1 MTSTSYPLPR
11 QTNLFPQILAALL
24 GGLLLFFLSIAA
36 VTSGYQLYY
45 SGRIF
50 PGVSVAGVDISGL
63 APEEAALRLNRNLI
77 YPYAGQILFR
87 DGEKAW
93 LAAPAQ
99 LGLVFDVGA
108 SVQSAYRVGRSG
120 GLFGNLAAEVNAWQ
134 GGVDISPVILFDQRV
149 AYDYLQS
156 IAAQI
161 DKPVIEASLTIQ
173 GTQVSDTPGQVG
185 SLVNVDTTLL
195 NLTAQLQ
202 SFQDGEVPLVVEDQ
216 APQILDASAA
226 AATARQILSAPL
238 TLSIPDMQSGDP
250 GPWVVDVQTLANML
264 LVTRAVS
271 LTVPSVSGEQYR
283 ISLDAT
289 VLQPFLEGIAASL
302 DRGFEDARFTFND
315 DTRQLDLIQP
325 AVIGRK
331 LDVEATL
338 AAIQQKALQGEHNIP
353 LELVYTQ
360 PAVGNDATAESLGIT
375 GLVSDPDRS
384 YTYFLGSS
392 SERIQNI
399 KTAAAKFRGLLV
411 APGQTFSMAE
421 ALGDISLENGFQ
433 EALIISNGRTITGV
447 GGGVCQ
453 VSTTL
458 FRTAF
463 FAGYPIV
470 ERTPHAYRVGYY
482 EQTLYGHDPNLAGL
496 DATVFVPLVDFKF
509 TNDTP
514 YWLLMETYVNDGARR
529 LTWKFYST
537 SDGRTVEWHTTG
549 PQDVV
554 PAPDPLFQENSD
566 LEPGEMKQV
575 DWSADGANITVTR
588 IVWRGGQILYND
600 TITTHYTAW
609 QAVCEYGP
617 GTENPESLA
626 QEKDLCQN

>member
-11 QTNLFPQILAALL
+11 RTNLFPQILAALL
-24 GGLLLFFLSIAA
+24 GGLLLFTLSIAA
-36 VTSGYQLYY
+36 VTSSFQFYY
-45 SGRIF
+45 AGHIF

-63 APEEAALRLNRNLI
+63 TPEEAALRLNQSLT

-87 DGEKAW
+87 DGDKIW

-99 LGLVFDVGA
+99 LGMVFDVSA

-120 GLFGNLAAEVNAWQ
+120 GLFGSLAAQVSAWQ
-134 GGVDISPVILFDQRV
+134 AGVDISPVILFDQRV

-161 DKPVIEASLTIQ
+161 DKPVIEATLTIQ

-185 SLVNVDTTLL
+185 RLLNVDATLL
-195 NLTAQLQ
+195 GLTAQLQ
-202 SFQDGEVPLVVEDQ
+202 SFRDGEVPLVIEDQ

-226 AATARQILSAPL
+226 AATARNILSAPL

-250 GPWVVDVQTLANML
+250 GPWVVEVQTLANML
-264 LVTRAVS
+264 LVTR
-271 LTVPSVSGEQYR
+271 VPSGSGAEYQV
-283 ISLDAT
+283 SLDAA
-289 VLQPFLEGIAASL
+289 VLQPFLEEIATSL
-302 DRGFEDARFTFND
+302 DRGAENARFIFND
-315 DTRQLDLIQP
+315 DTRQLDLLQS

-331 LDVEATL
+331 LDVSATL

-353 LELVYTQ
+353 LEMIYIQ

-375 GLVSDPDRS
+375 GLVSDPDHS
-384 YTYFLGSS
+384 STYFSGSS

-399 KTAAAKFRGLLV
+399 QTAAAKFHGLLV
-411 APGQTFSMAE
+411 APGETFSMAG

-458 FRTAF
+458 FRTVF

-470 ERTPHAYRVGYY
+470 SRTPHAYRVGYY
-482 EQTLYGHDPNLAGL
+482 EQTQYGHDPNLAGL
-496 DATVFVPLVDFKF
+496 DATVYVPLVDFKF

-514 YWLLMETYVNDGARR
+514 YWLLMETYVNVGAHR

-537 SDGRTVEWHTTG
+537 SDGRSVEWHPTG

-566 LEPGEMKQV
+566 LQKGEMKQV
-575 DWSADGANITVTR
+575 DWAADGANVTVTR
-588 IVWRGGQILYND
+588 IVWRGGQVLYND
-600 TITTHYTAW
+600 TISTHYEAW

-617 GTENPESLA
+617 GTDDPKALA
-626 QEKDLCQN
+626 EEKGLCQP

>member
-36 VTSGYQLYY
+36 VTSGYQFYY
-45 SGRIF
+45 AGHIF
-50 PGVSVAGVDISGL
+50 PGVSVASVDISGL
-63 APEEAALRLNRNLI
+63 TPEEAALRLNQSLT

-87 DGEKAW
+87 ESDKTW

-99 LGLVFDVGA
+99 LGMVFDVGA

-120 GLFGNLAAEVNAWQ
+120 GLFGSLAAQVNAWQ
-134 GGVDISPVILFDQRV
+134 GGVNISPVILFDQRV

-161 DKPVIEASLTIQ
+161 DKPVVEASLTIQ

-185 SLVNVDTTLL
+185 RLLNVDTTLL

-202 SFQDGEVPLVVEDQ
+202 SFRDGEVPLVVEDQ

-226 AATARQILSAPL
+226 AATARQILNAPL
-238 TLSIPDMQSGDP
+238 TLSVPEMQSGDP

-264 LVTRAVS
+264 LVTR
-271 LTVPSVSGEQYR
+271 VPSVSGEQYR

-302 DRGFEDARFTFND
+302 ARGSENAHFRFNN

-325 AVIGRK
+325 AVIGRR
-331 LDVEATL
+331 LDVEASL
-338 AAIQQKALQGEHNIP
+338 AAIQEKALQGEHNIP
-353 LELVYTQ
+353 LALIYTQ
-360 PAVGNDATAESLGIT
+360 PAVGSDATAESLGIT
-375 GLVSDPDRS
+375 GLVSQES
-384 YTYFLGSS
+384 TYFRGSS

-399 KTAAAKFRGLLV
+399 KAASVRFDGLLI
-411 APGQTFSMAE
+411 APGETFSMAE

-433 EALIISNGRTITGV
+433 EAWIISNGRTIKGV

-463 FAGYPIV
+463 FGGYPILT
-470 ERTPHAYRVGYY
+470 RTPHAYRVGYY
-482 EQTLYGHDPNLAGL
+482 EQSAYGYDSNMAGL

-514 YWLLMETYVNDGARR
+514 YWLLMETYVNPNAYR

-537 SDGRTVEWHTTG
+537 GDGRTVEWNTSG

-566 LEPGEMKQV
+566 LESGEMKQV
-575 DWSADGANITVTR
+575 DWAADGANVTVTR
-588 IVWRGGQILYND
+588 IVWRGGQVLYND

-617 GTENPESLA
+617 GTEDPESLA
-626 QEKDLCQN
+626 QELGLCQP

>member
-36 VTSGYQLYY
+36 VTSGYQMYY

-63 APEEAALRLNRNLI
+63 ALEEAALRLNQNLI

-87 DGEKAW
+87 ESDKAW

-99 LGLVFDVGA
+99 LGMVFDVNA

-120 GLFGNLAAEVNAWQ
+120 GLFSSLAAQMNSWR
-134 GGVDISPVILFDQRV
+134 GGVDVSPVILFDQRV

-161 DKPVIEASLTIQ
+161 DKPVIEASLIIQ
-173 GTQVSDTPGQVG
+173 GAQVSDTLGQVG
-185 SLVNVDTTLL
+185 RLVNVDTTLL

-202 SFQDGEVPLVVEDQ
+202 SFRDGEVPLVVEDQ

-226 AATARQILSAPL
+226 ATTARQILSAPL

-250 GPWVVDVQTLANML
+250 SPWVVDVQTLANML
-264 LVTRAVS
+264 LVTR
-271 LTVPSVSGEQYR
+271 VPADSGEQYR

-289 VLQPFLEGIAASL
+289 ILQPFLEGIAASL
-302 DRGFEDARFTFND
+302 DRGSEDARFTFND

-331 LDVEATL
+331 LDVDATL
-338 AAIQQKALQGEHNIP
+338 AAIQEKALQGEHNVP
-353 LELVYTQ
+353 LALIYTQ
-360 PAVGNDATAESLGIT
+360 PAVGSDATAESLGIT
-375 GLVSDPDRS
+375 GLVSQQS
-384 YTYFLGSS
+384 TYFRGSS

-399 KTAAAKFRGLLV
+399 QTAADRFKGLLV

-433 EALIISNGRTITGV
+433 EALIISNGRTIKGV

-458 FRTAF
+458 FRTVF
-463 FAGYPIV
+463 FGGYPIV
-470 ERTPHAYRVGYY
+470 ERYAHAYRVYYY
-482 EQTLYGHDPNLAGL
+482 EQSAYGYDSNMAGL
-496 DATVFVPLVDFKF
+496 DATVFVPLVDLKF

-514 YWLLMETYVNDGARR
+514 YWLLMETYVNEGARR

-537 SDGRTVEWHTTG
+537 SDGRTVDWTTTG
-549 PQDVV
+549 LQDVV

-575 DWSADGANITVTR
+575 DWAADGANVTVTR
-588 IVWRGGQILYND
+588 IVWRGGQVLYND
-600 TITTHYTAW
+600 TISTHYTAW

-617 GTENPESLA
+617 GTEDPESLA

>member
-1 MTSTSYPLPR
+1 MATASYPLPR
-11 QTNLFPQILAALL
+11 QANLFPQILAALL

-45 SGRIF
+45 SGLIF

-63 APEEAALRLNRNLI
+63 APEEAALRLNQSLT

-87 DGEKAW
+87 EGDKVW

-99 LGLVFDVGA
+99 LGMVFDVGA

-120 GLFGNLAAEVNAWQ
+120 GLFGSLAAQVNAWQ

-161 DKPVIEASLTIQ
+161 DKPVVEASLTIQ

-185 SLVNVDTTLL
+185 RLLDVDATLL
-195 NLTAQLQ
+195 DLTAQLQ
-202 SFQDGEVPLVVEDQ
+202 SFRDGEAPLAIADQ
-216 APQILDASAA
+216 APQILDASAEA
-226 AATARQILSAPL
+226 AAARQMLSAPL
-238 TLSIPDMQSGDP
+238 TIGIPDMQSGDP
-250 GPWVVDVQTLANML
+250 GPWVVDTQTLANML
-264 LVTRAVS
+264 LVTR
-271 LTVPSVSGEQYR
+271 VPSVSGEEYR
-283 ISLDAT
+283 LSLDAT

-302 DRGFEDARFTFND
+302 ERGTENARFIFND
-315 DTRQLDLIQP
+315 DTRQLDLYQS

-331 LDVEATL
+331 LDVDATL

-375 GLVSDPDRS
+375 GLVSDPDHS
-384 YTYFLGSS
+384 STYFNGSS
-392 SERIQNI
+392 TERIQNI
-399 KTAAAKFRGLLV
+399 QTAAAKFHGLLV

-458 FRTAF
+458 FRTVF
-463 FAGYPIV
+463 FGGYPIV

-482 EQTLYGHDPNLAGL
+482 EQSAYGYDSNMAGL

-514 YWLLMETYVNDGARR
+514 YWLLMETYAPPNTYR

-537 SDGRTVEWHTTG
+537 NDGRTVEWNTSG

-554 PAPDPLFQENSD
+554 PAPSPLFQENSD

-575 DWSADGANITVTR
+575 DWSADGANVTVTR
-588 IVWRGGQILYND
+588 IVWRGGQVLYND
-600 TITTHYTAW
+600 VISTHYSAW

-617 GTENPESLA
+617 GTEDPESLA
-626 QEKDLCQN
+626 EELGKCQP

>member
-1 MTSTSYPLPR
+1 MTTSSYPLPR
-11 QTNLFPQILAALL
+11 QTNIFPQILAALL

-36 VTSGYQLYY
+36 ATSGYQFYY
-45 SGRIF
+45 AGHIF
-50 PGVSVAGVDISGL
+50 PGVSVASVDISVL
-63 APEEAALRLNRNLI
+63 TPEEAALRLNQNLT

-99 LGLVFDVGA
+99 LGMVFDVGA
-108 SVQSAYRVGRSG
+108 SVQSAYRVGRRG
-120 GLFGNLAAEVNAWQ
+120 GLFGSLAAQVNAWQ

-149 AYDYLQS
+149 AYDYLQF

-161 DKPVIEASLTIQ
+161 DKPVVEASLTIE

-185 SLVNVDTTLL
+185 SLLNVDATLL

-202 SFQDGEVPLVVEDQ
+202 SFRDGEVPLVVEDQ
-216 APQILDASAA
+216 APQILDASAE

-238 TLSIPDMQSGDP
+238 ILSIPEIQSGDP

-264 LVTRAVS
+264 LVSR
-271 LTVPSVSGEQYR
+271 LPSVSGEQYR

-325 AVIGRK
+325 AVTGRK

-338 AAIQQKALQGEHNIP
+338 AAIQEKALQGEHNIP
-353 LELVYTQ
+353 LALIYTQ
-360 PAVGNDATAESLGIT
+360 PAVGSDATAESLGIT
-375 GLVSDPDRS
+375 GLVSEES
-384 YTYFLGSS
+384 TYFRGSS

-399 KTAAAKFRGLLV
+399 QAASARFHGLLI
-411 APGQTFSMAE
+411 APGETFSMAE
-421 ALGDISLENGFQ
+421 ALGDISLENGFA
-433 EALIISNGRTITGV
+433 EALIISNGRTIKGV

-458 FRTAF
+458 FRTVF
-463 FAGYPIV
+463 FGGYPIV
-470 ERTPHAYRVGYY
+470 ERYPHAYRVGYY
-482 EQTLYGHDPNLAGL
+482 EQSAYSYDSNMAGL

-514 YWLLMETYVNDGARR
+514 YWLLMETYVNVGARR

-537 SDGRTVEWHTTG
+537 SDGRTVEWNTTG

-575 DWSADGANITVTR
+575 DWSADGANVTVTR
-588 IVWRGGQILYND
+588 IVWRGGQVLYER
-600 TITTHYTAW
+600 TISTHYTAW

-617 GTENPESLA
+617 GTVNPESLA
-626 QEKDLCQN
+626 QELGLCQQ

>member
-11 QTNLFPQILAALL
+11 QTGLFPHILAALL

-36 VTSGYQLYY
+36 VTSGYQLFY
-45 SGRIF
+45 SGYIF
-50 PGVSVAGVDISGL
+50 PGISVAGVDISGL
-63 APEEAALRLNRNLI
+63 APEEAALRLNQSLN
-77 YPYAGQILFR
+77 YPYSGQILFR
-87 DGEKAW
+87 EGEKAW

-99 LGLVFDVGA
+99 LGMVFDVGA
-108 SVQSAYRVGRSG
+108 SVQSAYRVGRNG
-120 GLFGNLAAEVNAWQ
+120 GLFGNLAAQVYAWQ
-134 GGVDISPVILFDQRV
+134 GGVDLSPVILFDQRV

-173 GTQVSDTPGQVG
+173 GAQVSDTPGQVG
-185 SLVNVDTTLL
+185 RLLNVDTTLL

-202 SFQDGEVPLVVEDQ
+202 SFRDGEVPLVVEDQ

-226 AATARQILSAPL
+226 AATARQILSTPL
-238 TLSIPDMQSGDP
+238 TLGIPDMQGGDP
-250 GPWVVDVQTLANML
+250 GPWVVDVQTLTNML
-264 LVTRAVS
+264 LFTR
-271 LTVPSVSGEQYR
+271 VPSVSGEQYR

-325 AVIGRK
+325 AVIGRS

-338 AAIQQKALQGEHNIP
+338 AAIQEKALQGEHNVP
-353 LELVYTQ
+353 LVLIYTQ
-360 PAVGNDATAESLGIT
+360 PDVGSDATAESLGIT
-375 GLVSDPDRS
+375 GLVSQES
-384 YTYFLGSS
+384 TYFRGSS

-399 KTAAAKFRGLLV
+399 QAASARFHGLLI

-421 ALGDISLENGFQ
+421 ALGDISLENGFA
-433 EALIISNGRTITGV
+433 EALIISNGRTIKGV

-458 FRTAF
+458 FRTVF
-463 FAGYPIV
+463 FGGYPIV
-470 ERTPHAYRVGYY
+470 ERYPHAYRVGYY
-482 EQTLYGHDPNLAGL
+482 EQSAYTYDSNMAGL

-514 YWLLMETYVNDGARR
+514 YWLLMETYVNVGARR

-537 SDGRTVEWHTTG
+537 NDGRTVEWHTTG

-575 DWSADGANITVTR
+575 DWSADGANVTVTR
-588 IVWRGGQILYND
+588 IVWRGGQVLYND

-617 GTENPESLA
+617 GTENPESLG
-626 QEKDLCQN
+626 QEKDLCQH

>member
-1 MTSTSYPLPR
+1 MATTSYPLPR
-11 QTNLFPQILAALL
+11 RTNPFPQILAALL

-36 VTSGYQLYY
+36 VTSGYQFYY
-45 SGRIF
+45 AGHIF
-50 PGVSVAGVDISGL
+50 PGVSVASVDISGL
-63 APEEAALRLNRNLI
+63 TPEEAALRLNQSLT
-77 YPYAGQILFR
+77 YPYTGQILFQ
-87 DGEKAW
+87 DGDKIW

-99 LGLVFDVGA
+99 LGMVFDVGA

-120 GLFGNLAAEVNAWQ
+120 GLFGSLAAQVNSWQ
-134 GGVDISPVILFDQRV
+134 AGVDISPVILFDQRV

-161 DKPVIEASLTIQ
+161 DKPVVEASLTIQ

-185 SLVNVDTTLL
+185 RLLNVDATLL
-195 NLTAQLQ
+195 DLTAQLQ
-202 SFQDGEVPLVVEDQ
+202 SFRDGEAPLAIADQ
-216 APQILDASAA
+216 APQILDASAEA
-226 AATARQILSAPL
+226 AAARQMLSAPL
-238 TLSIPDMQSGDP
+238 TIGIPDMQSGDP
-250 GPWVVDVQTLANML
+250 GPWVVDTQTLANML
-264 LVTRAVS
+264 LVTR
-271 LTVPSVSGEQYR
+271 VPSVSGEEYR
-283 ISLDAT
+283 LSLDAA

-302 DRGFEDARFTFND
+302 ERGTENARFIFND
-315 DTRQLDLIQP
+315 DTRQLDLYQS

-331 LDVEATL
+331 LDVSATI

-353 LELVYTQ
+353 LTLVYTQ

-375 GLVSDPDRS
+375 GLVSDPNHS
-384 YTYFLGSS
+384 YTYFSGSKA
-392 SERIQNI
+392 ERIQNI
-399 KTAAAKFRGLLV
+399 QTAAVKFNGLLV

-482 EQTLYGHDPNLAGL
+482 EQTQYGHDPNLAGL

-514 YWLLMETYVNDGARR
+514 YWLLMETYVNVGAWR

-537 SDGRTVEWHTTG
+537 SDGRTVEVDNSG

-554 PAPDPLFQENSD
+554 PAPDPLFQENPD

-575 DWSADGANITVTR
+575 DWSADGANVTVTR
-588 IVWRGGQILYND
+588 IVWRGGQVLYND
-600 TITTHYTAW
+600 VISTHYSAW

-617 GTENPESLA
+617 GTEDPESLA
-626 QEKDLCQN
+626 EELGKCQP

>member
-1 MTSTSYPLPR
+1 MTTSSYPLPR
-11 QTNLFPQILAALL
+11 QTNIFPQILAALL
-24 GGLLLFFLSIAA
+24 GGLLLFFLSIVAA
-36 VTSGYQLYY
+36 TSGYQFYY
-45 SGRIF
+45 AGHIF
-50 PGVSVAGVDISGL
+50 PGVSVASVDISVL
-63 APEEAALRLNRNLI
+63 TPEEAALRLNQNLT
-77 YPYAGQILFR
+77 YPYAGQILLR

-99 LGLVFDVGA
+99 LGMVFDVGA
-108 SVQSAYRVGRSG
+108 SVQSAYRVGRRG
-120 GLFGNLAAEVNAWQ
+120 GLFGSLAAQVNAWQ

-149 AYDYLQS
+149 AYDYLQF

-161 DKPVIEASLTIQ
+161 DRPVVEASLTIE

-185 SLVNVDTTLL
+185 SLLNVDATLL

-202 SFQDGEVPLVVEDQ
+202 SFRDGEVPLVVEDQ
-216 APQILDASAA
+216 APQILDASAE

-238 TLSIPDMQSGDP
+238 ILSIPEIQSGDP

-264 LVTRAVS
+264 LVTR
-271 LTVPSVSGEQYR
+271 LPSVSGEQYR

-325 AVIGRK
+325 AVTGRK

-338 AAIQQKALQGEHNIP
+338 AAIQEKALQGEHNIP
-353 LELVYTQ
+353 LALIYTQ
-360 PAVGNDATAESLGIT
+360 PAVGSDATAESLGIT
-375 GLVSDPDRS
+375 GLVSEES
-384 YTYFLGSS
+384 TYFRGSS

-399 KTAAAKFRGLLV
+399 QAASARFHGLLI
-411 APGQTFSMAE
+411 APGETFSMAE
-421 ALGDISLENGFQ
+421 ALGDISLENGFA
-433 EALIISNGRTITGV
+433 EALIISNGRTIKGV

-458 FRTAF
+458 FRTVF
-463 FAGYPIV
+463 FGGYPIV
-470 ERTPHAYRVGYY
+470 ERYPHAYRVGYY
-482 EQTLYGHDPNLAGL
+482 EQSAYSYDSNMAGL

-514 YWLLMETYVNDGARR
+514 YWLLMETYVNVGARR

-537 SDGRTVEWHTTG
+537 SDGRTVEWNTTG

-575 DWSADGANITVTR
+575 DWSADGANVTVTR
-588 IVWRGGQILYND
+588 IVWRGGQVLYND
-600 TITTHYTAW
+600 TISTHYTAW

-617 GTENPESLA
+617 GTVNPESLA
-626 QEKDLCQN
+626 QELGLCQQ

>member
-1 MTSTSYPLPR
+1 MTTSSYPLPR
-11 QTNLFPQILAALL
+11 QTNIFPQILAALL
-24 GGLLLFFLSIAA
+24 GGLLLFFLSIVAA
-36 VTSGYQLYY
+36 TSGYQFYY
-45 SGRIF
+45 AGHIF
-50 PGVSVAGVDISGL
+50 PGVSVASVDISVL
-63 APEEAALRLNRNLI
+63 TPEEAALRLNQNLT

-99 LGLVFDVGA
+99 LGMVFDVGA
-108 SVQSAYRVGRSG
+108 SVQSAYRVGRRG
-120 GLFGNLAAEVNAWQ
+120 GLFGSLAAQVNAWQ

-149 AYDYLQS
+149 AYDYLQF

-161 DKPVIEASLTIQ
+161 DRPVVEASLTIE
-173 GTQVSDTPGQVG
+173 GTQVSNTPGQVG
-185 SLVNVDTTLL
+185 SLLNVDATLL

-202 SFQDGEVPLVVEDQ
+202 SFRDGEVPLVVEDQ
-216 APQILDASAA
+216 APQILDASAE

-238 TLSIPDMQSGDP
+238 ILSIPEIQSGDP

-264 LVTRAVS
+264 LVTR
-271 LTVPSVSGEQYR
+271 LPSVSGEQYR

-325 AVIGRK
+325 AVTGRK

-338 AAIQQKALQGEHNIP
+338 AAIQEKALQGEHNIP
-353 LELVYTQ
+353 LALIYTQ
-360 PAVGNDATAESLGIT
+360 PAVMSDATAESLGIT
-375 GLVSDPDRS
+375 GLVSEES
-384 YTYFLGSS
+384 TYFRGSS

-399 KTAAAKFRGLLV
+399 QAASARFHGLLI
-411 APGQTFSMAE
+411 APGETFSMAE
-421 ALGDISLENGFQ
+421 ALGDISLENGFA
-433 EALIISNGRTITGV
+433 EALIISNGRTIKGV

-458 FRTAF
+458 FRTVF
-463 FAGYPIV
+463 FGGYPIV
-470 ERTPHAYRVGYY
+470 ERYPHAYRVGYY
-482 EQTLYGHDPNLAGL
+482 EQSAYSYDSNMAGL

-514 YWLLMETYVNDGARR
+514 YWLLMETYVNVGARR

-537 SDGRTVEWHTTG
+537 SDGRTVEWNTTG

-575 DWSADGANITVTR
+575 DWSADGANVTVTR
-588 IVWRGGQILYND
+588 IVWRGGQVLYEH
-600 TITTHYTAW
+600 TISTHYTAW

-617 GTENPESLA
+617 GTVNPESLA
-626 QEKDLCQN
+626 QELGLCQQ

>member
-1 MTSTSYPLPR
+1 
-11 QTNLFPQILAALL
+11 
-24 GGLLLFFLSIAA
+24 
-36 VTSGYQLYY
+36 
-45 SGRIF
+45 
-50 PGVSVAGVDISGL
+50 
-63 APEEAALRLNRNLI
+63 
-77 YPYAGQILFR
+77 
-87 DGEKAW
+87 
-93 LAAPAQ
+93 
-99 LGLVFDVGA
+99 VGA

-120 GLFGNLAAEVNAWQ
+120 GLFGSLAAQVNAWQ

-185 SLVNVDTTLL
+185 RLLNVDATLL
-195 NLTAQLQ
+195 DLTAQLQ
-202 SFQDGEVPLVVEDQ
+202 SFRDGEAPLAIADQ

-226 AATARQILSAPL
+226 AAAARQILSAPL
-238 TLSIPDMQSGDP
+238 TLSIPDMQNGDP
-250 GPWVVDVQTLANML
+250 GPWVVDIQTLANML
-264 LVTRAVS
+264 LVTR
-271 LTVPSVSGEQYR
+271 VPSGSGEQYQV
-283 ISLDAT
+283 SLDAT

-302 DRGFEDARFTFND
+302 ERGTENARFIFND
-315 DTRQLDLIQP
+315 DTRQLDLYQS

-331 LDVEATL
+331 LDVDATL

-375 GLVSDPDRS
+375 GLVSDPDHS
-384 YTYFLGSS
+384 STYFNGSS
-392 SERIQNI
+392 TERIQNI
-399 KTAAAKFRGLLV
+399 QTAAAKFHGLLV

-482 EQTLYGHDPNLAGL
+482 EQTQYGHDPNLAGL

-514 YWLLMETYVNDGARR
+514 YWLLMETYVPPGAYR

-537 SDGRTVEWHTTG
+537 NDGRTVEWNTSG

-575 DWSADGANITVTR
+575 DWSADGANVTVTR
-588 IVWRGGQILYND
+588 IVWRGGQVLYND
-600 TITTHYTAW
+600 VISTHYSAW

-617 GTENPESLA
+617 GTEDPESLA
-626 QEKDLCQN
+626 EELGKCQP

>member
-1 MTSTSYPLPR
+1 MATTSYPLPR
-11 QTNLFPQILAALL
+11 QANLFPQILATLL

-45 SGRIF
+45 SGLIF

-63 APEEAALRLNRNLI
+63 APEEAALRLNQSLT

-87 DGEKAW
+87 EGDKVW

-99 LGLVFDVGA
+99 LGMVFDVGA

-120 GLFGNLAAEVNAWQ
+120 GLFGSLAAQVNAWQ

-161 DKPVIEASLTIQ
+161 DKPVVEASLTIQ

-185 SLVNVDTTLL
+185 RLLDVDATLL
-195 NLTAQLQ
+195 DLTAQLQ
-202 SFQDGEVPLVVEDQ
+202 SFRDGEAPLVIADQ

-226 AATARQILSAPL
+226 AAAACQILSAPL
-238 TLSIPDMQSGDP
+238 TLSIPDMQNGDP
-250 GPWVVDVQTLANML
+250 GPWVVDIQTLANML
-264 LVTRAVS
+264 LVTR
-271 LTVPSVSGEQYR
+271 VPSGSGEQYQV
-283 ISLDAT
+283 SLDAT

-302 DRGFEDARFTFND
+302 ERGTENARFIFND
-315 DTRQLDLIQP
+315 DTRQLDLYQS

-331 LDVEATL
+331 LDVDATL

-375 GLVSDPDRS
+375 GLVSDPDHS
-384 YTYFLGSS
+384 STYFNGSS
-392 SERIQNI
+392 TERIQNI
-399 KTAAAKFRGLLV
+399 QTAAAKFHGLLV

-458 FRTAF
+458 FRTVF
-463 FAGYPIV
+463 FGGYPIV

-482 EQTLYGHDPNLAGL
+482 EQSAYGYDSNMAGL

-514 YWLLMETYVNDGARR
+514 YWLLMETYAPPNTYR

-537 SDGRTVEWHTTG
+537 NDGRTVEWNTSG

-554 PAPDPLFQENSD
+554 PAPSPLFQENSD

-575 DWSADGANITVTR
+575 DWSADGANVTVTR
-588 IVWRGGQILYND
+588 IVWRGGQVLYND
-600 TITTHYTAW
+600 VISTHYSAW

-617 GTENPESLA
+617 GTEDPESLA
-626 QEKDLCQN
+626 EELGKCQP

>member
-1 MTSTSYPLPR
+1 MTTSSYPLPR
-11 QTNLFPQILAALL
+11 QTNIFPQILAALL
-24 GGLLLFFLSIAA
+24 GGLLLFFLSIATA
-36 VTSGYQLYY
+36 TSGYQFYY
-45 SGRIF
+45 AGHIF
-50 PGVSVAGVDISGL
+50 PGVSVASVDISVL
-63 APEEAALRLNRNLI
+63 TPEEAALRLNQNLT

-99 LGLVFDVGA
+99 LGMVFDVGA
-108 SVQSAYRVGRSG
+108 SVQSAYRVGRRG
-120 GLFGNLAAEVNAWQ
+120 GLFGSLAAQVNAWQ

-149 AYDYLQS
+149 AYDYLQF

-161 DKPVIEASLTIQ
+161 DRPVVEASLTIE

-185 SLVNVDTTLL
+185 SLLNVDATLL

-202 SFQDGEVPLVVEDQ
+202 SFRDGEVPLVVEDQ
-216 APQILDASAA
+216 APQILDASAE
-226 AATARQILSAPL
+226 AATVRQILSAPL
-238 TLSIPDMQSGDP
+238 ILSIPEIQSGDP

-264 LVTRAVS
+264 LVTR
-271 LTVPSVSGEQYR
+271 VPSVSGEQYR

-302 DRGFEDARFTFND
+302 NRGTENARFIFNE
-315 DTRQLDLIQP
+315 DTRQLDLYQS

-331 LDVEATL
+331 LDVSVTI

-353 LELVYTQ
+353 LTLVYTQ

-375 GLVSDPDRS
+375 GLVSDPNHS
-384 YTYFLGSS
+384 YTYFSTS
-392 SERIQNI
+392 KSERIQNI
-399 KTAAAKFRGLLV
+399 QTAAEKFHGLLI

-482 EQTLYGHDPNLAGL
+482 EQTQYGHDPNLAGL

-514 YWLLMETYVNDGARR
+514 YWLLMETYVPPGAYR

-537 SDGRTVEWHTTG
+537 SDGRTVEVDNSG
-549 PQDVV
+549 LQDVV

-575 DWSADGANITVTR
+575 DWSADGANVTVTR
-588 IVWRGGQILYND
+588 IVWRGGQVLYEH
-600 TITTHYTAW
+600 TISTHYTAW

-617 GTENPESLA
+617 GTVNPESLA
-626 QEKDLCQN
+626 QELGLCQQ

>member
-1 MTSTSYPLPR
+1 MTTSSYPLPR
-11 QTNLFPQILAALL
+11 QTNIFPQILAALL
-24 GGLLLFFLSIAA
+24 GGLLLFFLSIVAA
-36 VTSGYQLYY
+36 TSGYQFYY
-45 SGRIF
+45 AGHIF
-50 PGVSVAGVDISGL
+50 PGVSVASVDISVL
-63 APEEAALRLNRNLI
+63 TPEEAALRLNQNLT

-99 LGLVFDVGA
+99 LGMVFDVGA
-108 SVQSAYRVGRSG
+108 SVQSAYRVGRRG
-120 GLFGNLAAEVNAWQ
+120 GLFGSLAAQVNAWQ

-149 AYDYLQS
+149 AYDYLQF

-161 DKPVIEASLTIQ
+161 DRPVVEASLTIE

-185 SLVNVDTTLL
+185 SLLNVDATLL

-202 SFQDGEVPLVVEDQ
+202 SFRDGEVPLVVEDQ
-216 APQILDASAA
+216 APQILDASAE

-238 TLSIPDMQSGDP
+238 ILSIPEIQSGDP

-264 LVTRAVS
+264 LVTR
-271 LTVPSVSGEQYR
+271 LPSVSGEQYR

-325 AVIGRK
+325 AVTGRK

-338 AAIQQKALQGEHNIP
+338 AAIQEKALQGEHNIP
-353 LELVYTQ
+353 LALIYTQ
-360 PAVGNDATAESLGIT
+360 PAVMSDATAESLGIT
-375 GLVSDPDRS
+375 GLVSEES
-384 YTYFLGSS
+384 TYFRGSS

-399 KTAAAKFRGLLV
+399 QAASARFHGLLI
-411 APGQTFSMAE
+411 APGETFSMAE
-421 ALGDISLENGFQ
+421 ALGDISLENGFA
-433 EALIISNGRTITGV
+433 EALIISNGRTIKGV

-458 FRTAF
+458 FRTVF
-463 FAGYPIV
+463 FGGYPIV
-470 ERTPHAYRVGYY
+470 ERYPHAYRVGYY
-482 EQTLYGHDPNLAGL
+482 EQSAYSYDSNMAGL

-514 YWLLMETYVNDGARR
+514 YWLLMETYVNVGARR

-537 SDGRTVEWHTTG
+537 SDGRTVEWNTTG

-575 DWSADGANITVTR
+575 DWSADGANVTVTR
-588 IVWRGGQILYND
+588 IVWRGGQVLYEH
-600 TITTHYTAW
+600 TISTHYTAW

-617 GTENPESLA
+617 GTVNPESLA
-626 QEKDLCQN
+626 QELGLCQQ

>member
-1 MTSTSYPLPR
+1 MTTSSYPLPR
-11 QTNLFPQILAALL
+11 QTNIFPQILAALL
-24 GGLLLFFLSIAA
+24 GGLLLFFLSIVAA
-36 VTSGYQLYY
+36 TSGYQFYY
-45 SGRIF
+45 AGHIF
-50 PGVSVAGVDISGL
+50 PGVSVASVDISVL
-63 APEEAALRLNRNLI
+63 TPEEAALRLNQNLT

-93 LAAPAQ
+93 LVAPAQ
-99 LGLVFDVGA
+99 LGMVFDVGA
-108 SVQSAYRVGRSG
+108 SVQSAYRVGRRG
-120 GLFGNLAAEVNAWQ
+120 GLFGSLAAQVNAWQ

-149 AYDYLQS
+149 AYDYLQF

-161 DKPVIEASLTIQ
+161 DRPVVEASLTIE
-173 GTQVSDTPGQVG
+173 GTQVSNTPGQVG
-185 SLVNVDTTLL
+185 SLLNVDATLL

-202 SFQDGEVPLVVEDQ
+202 SFRDGEVPLVVEDQ
-216 APQILDASAA
+216 APQILDASAE

-238 TLSIPDMQSGDP
+238 ILSIPEIQSGDP

-264 LVTRAVS
+264 LVTR
-271 LTVPSVSGEQYR
+271 LPSVSGEQYR

-325 AVIGRK
+325 AVTGRK

-338 AAIQQKALQGEHNIP
+338 AAIQEKALQGEHNIP
-353 LELVYTQ
+353 LALIYTQ
-360 PAVGNDATAESLGIT
+360 PAVMSDATAESLGIT
-375 GLVSDPDRS
+375 GLVSEES
-384 YTYFLGSS
+384 TYFRGSS

-399 KTAAAKFRGLLV
+399 QAASARFHGLLI
-411 APGQTFSMAE
+411 APGETFSMAE
-421 ALGDISLENGFQ
+421 ALGDISLENGFA
-433 EALIISNGRTITGV
+433 EALIISNGRTIKGV

-458 FRTAF
+458 FRTVF
-463 FAGYPIV
+463 FGGYPIV
-470 ERTPHAYRVGYY
+470 ERYPHAYRVGYY
-482 EQTLYGHDPNLAGL
+482 EQSAYSYDSNMAGL

-514 YWLLMETYVNDGARR
+514 YWLLMETYVNVGARR

-537 SDGRTVEWHTTG
+537 SDGRTVEWNTTG

-575 DWSADGANITVTR
+575 DWSADGANVTVTR
-588 IVWRGGQILYND
+588 IVWRGGQVLYND
-600 TITTHYTAW
+600 TISTHYTAW

-617 GTENPESLA
+617 GTVNPESLA
-626 QEKDLCQN
+626 QELGLCQQ

>member
-1 MTSTSYPLPR
+1 MATASYPLPR
-11 QTNLFPQILAALL
+11 RTNLFPQILAALL
-24 GGLLLFFLSIAA
+24 GGLLLFTLSIAA
-36 VTSGYQLYY
+36 LTGGYQFYY
-45 SGRIF
+45 AGHIF
-50 PGVSVAGVDISGL
+50 PGVSVAGVDISDL
-63 APEEAALRLNRNLI
+63 TPEEAALRLNQSLT

-99 LGLVFDVGA
+99 LGMVFDVGA

-120 GLFGNLAAEVNAWQ
+120 GLFGSLAAQVDAWQ

-173 GTQVSDTPGQVG
+173 GMQVSDTPGQVG
-185 SLVNVDTTLL
+185 RLVNVDATLL
-195 NLTAQLQ
+195 DLTAQLQ
-202 SFQDGEVPLVVEDQ
+202 SFRDGEVPLVIADQ
-216 APQILDASAA
+216 APLILDASSAA
-226 AATARQILSAPL
+226 AIARNILNAPL

-264 LVTRAVS
+264 LVTR
-271 LTVPSVSGEQYR
+271 VPSGSGAAYQ
-283 ISLDAT
+283 ILLDAT

-302 DRGFEDARFTFND
+302 DRGTDNARFTFND
-315 DTRQLDLIQP
+315 DTRQLDLLQS

-353 LELVYTQ
+353 LEMIYIQ
-360 PAVGNDATAESLGIT
+360 PAIGNDATAESLGIT
-375 GLVSDPDRS
+375 GLVSQQS
-384 YTYFLGSS
+384 TYFYYSS

-399 KTAAAKFRGLLV
+399 KAASERFKGLLV
-411 APGQTFSMAE
+411 APGETFSMAE

-433 EALIISNGRTITGV
+433 EAWIISNGRTIKGV

-463 FAGYPIV
+463 FGGYPIV
-470 ERTPHAYRVGYY
+470 ARTPHAYRVGYY
-482 EQTLYGHDPNLAGL
+482 EQTQYGHDSNLAGL
-496 DATVFVPLVDFKF
+496 DATVYVPLVDFKF

-514 YWLLMETYVNDGARR
+514 YWLLMETYVPPGTYR

-537 SDGRTVEWHTTG
+537 SDGRSVEWHTTG

-566 LEPGEMKQV
+566 LEAGEMKQV
-575 DWSADGANITVTR
+575 DWSADGANVTVTR
-588 IVWRGGQILYND
+588 IVWRGGQVLYND
-600 TITTHYTAW
+600 PPMITHYEAW

-617 GTENPESLA
+617 GTDDPESLA
-626 QEKDLCQN
+626 QEKGLCQP

>member
-1 MTSTSYPLPR
+1 MTTSSYPLPR
-11 QTNLFPQILAALL
+11 QTNIFPQILAALL

-36 VTSGYQLYY
+36 ATSGYQFYY
-45 SGRIF
+45 AGHIF
-50 PGVSVAGVDISGL
+50 PGVSVASVDISVL
-63 APEEAALRLNRNLI
+63 TPEEAALRLNQNLT

-99 LGLVFDVGA
+99 LGMVFDVGA

-120 GLFGNLAAEVNAWQ
+120 GLFGSLAAQVNAWQ

-149 AYDYLQS
+149 AYDYLQF

-161 DKPVIEASLTIQ
+161 DKPVVEASLTIE

-185 SLVNVDTTLL
+185 SLLNVDATLL

-202 SFQDGEVPLVVEDQ
+202 SFRDGEVPLVVEDQ

-238 TLSIPDMQSGDP
+238 ILSIPEIQSGDP

-271 LTVPSVSGEQYR
+271 LTVPSVSSEQYR

-302 DRGFEDARFTFND
+302 NRGTENARFIFND
-315 DTRQLDLIQP
+315 DTRQLDLYQS

-331 LDVEATL
+331 LDVSVTI

-353 LELVYTQ
+353 LTLVYTQ

-375 GLVSDPDRS
+375 GLVSDPNHS
-384 YTYFLGSS
+384 YTYFSTS
-392 SERIQNI
+392 KSERIQNI
-399 KTAAAKFRGLLV
+399 QTAAEKFHGLLI

-482 EQTLYGHDPNLAGL
+482 EQTQYGHDPNLAGL

-514 YWLLMETYVNDGARR
+514 YWLLMETYVPPGAYR

-537 SDGRTVEWHTTG
+537 SDGRTVEVDNSG
-549 PQDVV
+549 LQDVV

-575 DWSADGANITVTR
+575 DWSADGANVTVTR
-588 IVWRGGQILYND
+588 IVWRGGQVLYEH
-600 TITTHYTAW
+600 TISTHYTAW

-617 GTENPESLA
+617 GTVNPESLA
-626 QEKDLCQN
+626 QELGLCQQ

>member
-1 MTSTSYPLPR
+1 MTTSSYPLPR
-11 QTNLFPQILAALL
+11 QTNLFPQILTALV
-24 GGLLLFFLSIAA
+24 GGMLLFFLSIAA
-36 VTSGYQLYY
+36 ATSGYQFYY
-45 SGRIF
+45 AGHIF
-50 PGVSVAGVDISGL
+50 PGVSVASVDISAL
-63 APEEAALRLNRNLI
+63 TPEEAALRLNQNLT
-77 YPYAGQILFR
+77 YPYTGQILFR

-99 LGLVFDVGA
+99 LGMVFDVGA
-108 SVQSAYRVGRSG
+108 SVRSAYQVGRSG
-120 GLFGNLAAEVNAWQ
+120 GLFDSLAAQVNAWQ

-149 AYDYLQS
+149 AYDYLQF

-161 DKPVIEASLTIQ
+161 DKPVVEASLTIE

-185 SLVNVDTTLL
+185 RLLNVDATLI

-202 SFQDGEVPLVVEDQ
+202 SFRDGEVPLVVEDQ
-216 APQILDASAA
+216 APQILDASAE

-238 TLSIPDMQSGDP
+238 NLSFPEIQSGDP
-250 GPWVVDVQTLANML
+250 GQWVVDVQTLANML
-264 LVTRAVS
+264 LVTR
-271 LTVPSVSGEQYR
+271 VPAVSGEEYR

-289 VLQPFLEGIAASL
+289 VLLPFLEGIAASL
-302 DRGFEDARFTFND
+302 DRGSEDARFTFND

-338 AAIQQKALQGEHNIP
+338 AAIQEKTLQGEHNIP
-353 LELVYTQ
+353 LALIYTQ
-360 PAVGNDATAESLGIT
+360 PAVMSDATAESLGIT
-375 GLVSDPDRS
+375 GLVSEES
-384 YTYFLGSS
+384 TYFRGSS

-399 KTAAAKFRGLLV
+399 QAASARFHGLLI
-411 APGQTFSMAE
+411 APGETFSMAE
-421 ALGDISLENGFQ
+421 ALGDISLENGFA
-433 EALIISNGRTITGV
+433 EALIISNGRTIKGV

-458 FRTAF
+458 FRTVF
-463 FAGYPIV
+463 FGGYPIL

-482 EQTLYGHDPNLAGL
+482 EQSTYGYDSNMAGM

-514 YWLLMETYVNDGARR
+514 YWLLMETYVNVGARR

-537 SDGRTVEWHTTG
+537 NDGRTVEWNTTG
-549 PQDVV
+549 TQDVV
-554 PAPDPLFQENSD
+554 PAPDPLLQENSD

-575 DWSADGANITVTR
+575 DWSSDGANVTVMR
-588 IVWRGGQILYND
+588 IVWRGGQVLYDD
-600 TITTHYTAW
+600 TISTHYTAW

-617 GTENPESLA
+617 GTVNPQSLA
-626 QEKDLCQN
+626 QELGLCQP

>member
-1 MTSTSYPLPR
+1 MTTSSYPLPR
-11 QTNLFPQILAALL
+11 QTNIFPQILAALL

-36 VTSGYQLYY
+36 ATSGYQFYY
-45 SGRIF
+45 AGHIF
-50 PGVSVAGVDISGL
+50 PGVSVASVDISVL
-63 APEEAALRLNRNLI
+63 TPEEAALRLNQNLT

-99 LGLVFDVGA
+99 LGMVFDVGA
-108 SVQSAYRVGRSG
+108 SVQSAYRVGRRG
-120 GLFGNLAAEVNAWQ
+120 GLFGSLAAQVNAWQ

-149 AYDYLQS
+149 AYDYLQF

-161 DKPVIEASLTIQ
+161 DRPVVEASLTIE
-173 GTQVSDTPGQVG
+173 GTQVSNTPGQVG
-185 SLVNVDTTLL
+185 SLLNVDATLL

-202 SFQDGEVPLVVEDQ
+202 SFRDGEVPLVVEDQ
-216 APQILDASAA
+216 APQILDASAE

-238 TLSIPDMQSGDP
+238 ILSIPEIQSGDP

-264 LVTRAVS
+264 LVTR
-271 LTVPSVSGEQYR
+271 LPSVSGEQYR

-325 AVIGRK
+325 AVTGRK

-338 AAIQQKALQGEHNIP
+338 AAIQEKALQGEHNIP
-353 LELVYTQ
+353 LALIYTQ
-360 PAVGNDATAESLGIT
+360 PAVMSDATAESLGIT
-375 GLVSDPDRS
+375 GLVSEES
-384 YTYFLGSS
+384 TYFRGSS

-399 KTAAAKFRGLLV
+399 QAASARFHGLLI
-411 APGQTFSMAE
+411 APGETFSMAE
-421 ALGDISLENGFQ
+421 ALGDISLENGFA
-433 EALIISNGRTITGV
+433 EALIISNGRTIKGV

-458 FRTAF
+458 FRTVF
-463 FAGYPIV
+463 FGGYPIV
-470 ERTPHAYRVGYY
+470 ERYPHAYRVGYY
-482 EQTLYGHDPNLAGL
+482 EQSAYSYDSNMAGL

-514 YWLLMETYVNDGARR
+514 YWLLMETYVNVGARR

-537 SDGRTVEWHTTG
+537 SDGRTVEWNTTG

-575 DWSADGANITVTR
+575 DWSADGANVTVTR
-588 IVWRGGQILYND
+588 IVWRGGQVLYEH
-600 TITTHYTAW
+600 TISTHYTAW

-617 GTENPESLA
+617 GTVNPESLA
-626 QEKDLCQN
+626 QELGLCQQ

>member
-11 QTNLFPQILAALL
+11 QTNSLPQILAALL
-24 GGLLLFFLSIAA
+24 GGLLLFTLSIG
-36 VTSGYQLYY
+36 VTTGGYQLYY
-45 SGRIF
+45 AGHIF
-50 PGVSVAGVDISGL
+50 PGISVAGVDISDL
-63 APEEAALRLNRNLI
+63 TPEEAALRLNQSLT

-87 DGEKAW
+87 EGDKVW

-99 LGLVFDVGA
+99 LGMVFDVGA

-120 GLFGNLAAEVNAWQ
+120 GLFGSLAAQVNAWQ
-134 GGVDISPVILFDQRV
+134 GGVNVPPVILFDGRV
-149 AYDYLQS
+149 AYDYLQA

-161 DKPVIEASLTIQ
+161 DKPVVEASLTIE
-173 GTQVSDTPGQVG
+173 GTQVIDTPGQVG
-185 SLVNVDTTLL
+185 RLLNVDASMV
-195 NLTAQLQ
+195 NLMAQLQ
-202 SFQDGEVPLVVEDQ
+202 SFQDGEVTLVIEAQ
-216 APQILDASAA
+216 SPQVLDARAP

-238 TLSIPDMQSGDP
+238 TLSLPNMQSGDP

-264 LVTRAVS
+264 LVERAVS
-271 LTVPSVSGEQYR
+271 LTVPAGSGEQYQV
-283 ISLDAT
+283 SLNVT
-289 VLQPFLEGIAASL
+289 VLQPFLEGISASL
-302 DRGFEDARFTFND
+302 DRGPENARFIFND
-315 DTRQLDLIQP
+315 DTRQLDLIRS

-331 LDVEATL
+331 LDVSATI
-338 AAIQQKALQGEHNIP
+338 AAIQQKILQGEHNIP
-353 LELVYTQ
+353 LELIYTQ
-360 PAVGNDATAESLGIT
+360 PAVGNDATAQSLGIAA
-375 GLVSDPDRS
+375 LVSEQS
-384 YTYFLGSS
+384 TYFRGSN

-399 KTAAAKFRGLLV
+399 QAASTRFHGLLV

-458 FRTAF
+458 FRTVF

-470 ERTPHAYRVGYY
+470 ERYAHAYRVGYY
-482 EQTLYGHDPNLAGL
+482 EQSAYGYDSNMAGL

-514 YWLLMETYVNDGARR
+514 YWLLMMTYVPPNAYR

-537 SDGRTVEWHTTG
+537 SDGRTVDWPTTTG

-575 DWSADGANITVTR
+575 DWSADGANVTVTR
-588 IVWRGGQILYND
+588 TVRRGGQVLYND
-600 TITTHYTAW
+600 TFATHYTAW

-617 GTENPESLA
+617 GTEDPESLA
-626 QEKDLCQN
+626 KEKDLCQQ

>member
-1 MTSTSYPLPR
+1 MATTSYPLPR
-11 QTNLFPQILAALL
+11 QANLFPQILATLL

-45 SGRIF
+45 SGLIF

-63 APEEAALRLNRNLI
+63 APEEAALRLNQSLT

-87 DGEKAW
+87 EGDKVW

-99 LGLVFDVGA
+99 LGMVFDVGA

-120 GLFGNLAAEVNAWQ
+120 GLFGSLAAQVNAWQ

-161 DKPVIEASLTIQ
+161 DKPVVEASLTIQ

-185 SLVNVDTTLL
+185 RLLDVDATLL
-195 NLTAQLQ
+195 DLTAQLQ
-202 SFQDGEVPLVVEDQ
+202 SFRDGEAPLVIADQ
-216 APQILDASAA
+216 APQILDASAEA
-226 AATARQILSAPL
+226 AAARQMLSAPL
-238 TLSIPDMQSGDP
+238 TIGIPDMQSGDP
-250 GPWVVDVQTLANML
+250 GPWVVDTQTLANML
-264 LVTRAVS
+264 LVTR
-271 LTVPSVSGEQYR
+271 VPSVSGEEYR
-283 ISLDAT
+283 LSLDAT

-302 DRGFEDARFTFND
+302 ERGTENARFIFND
-315 DTRQLDLIQP
+315 DTRQLDLYQS

-331 LDVEATL
+331 LDVSATI

-353 LELVYTQ
+353 LTLVYTQ

-375 GLVSDPDRS
+375 GLVSDPNHS
-384 YTYFLGSS
+384 YTYFNGSS
-392 SERIQNI
+392 TERIQNI
-399 KTAAAKFRGLLV
+399 QTAAAKFHGLLV

-458 FRTAF
+458 FRTVF
-463 FAGYPIV
+463 FGGYPIV

-482 EQTLYGHDPNLAGL
+482 EQSAYGYDSNMAGL

-514 YWLLMETYVNDGARR
+514 YWLLMETYVPPGAYR

-537 SDGRTVEWHTTG
+537 NDGRTVEWNTSG

-554 PAPDPLFQENSD
+554 PAPSPLFQENSD

-575 DWSADGANITVTR
+575 DWSADGANVTVTR
-588 IVWRGGQILYND
+588 IVWRGGQVLYND
-600 TITTHYTAW
+600 VISTHYSAW

-617 GTENPESLA
+617 GTEDPESLA
-626 QEKDLCQN
+626 EELGKCQP

>member
-1 MTSTSYPLPR
+1 MTTSSYPLPR
-11 QTNLFPQILAALL
+11 QTNIFPQILAALL
-24 GGLLLFFLSIAA
+24 GGLLLFFLSIVAA
-36 VTSGYQLYY
+36 TSGYQFYY
-45 SGRIF
+45 AGHIF
-50 PGVSVAGVDISGL
+50 PGVSVASVDISVL
-63 APEEAALRLNRNLI
+63 TPEEAALRLNQNLT

-99 LGLVFDVGA
+99 LGMVFDVGA
-108 SVQSAYRVGRSG
+108 SVQSAYRVGRRG
-120 GLFGNLAAEVNAWQ
+120 GLFGSLAAQVNAWQ

-149 AYDYLQS
+149 AYDYLQF

-161 DKPVIEASLTIQ
+161 DKPVVEASLTIE

-185 SLVNVDTTLL
+185 SLLNVDATLL

-202 SFQDGEVPLVVEDQ
+202 SFRDGEVPLVVEDQ
-216 APQILDASAA
+216 APQILDASAE

-238 TLSIPDMQSGDP
+238 ILSIPEIQSGDP

-264 LVTRAVS
+264 LVTR
-271 LTVPSVSGEQYR
+271 LPSVSGEQYR

-325 AVIGRK
+325 AVTGRK

-338 AAIQQKALQGEHNIP
+338 AAIQEKTLQGEHNIP
-353 LELVYTQ
+353 LALIYTQ
-360 PAVGNDATAESLGIT
+360 PAVMSDATAESLGIT
-375 GLVSDPDRS
+375 GLVSEES
-384 YTYFLGSS
+384 TYFRGSS

-399 KTAAAKFRGLLV
+399 QAASARFHGLLI
-411 APGQTFSMAE
+411 APGETFSMAE
-421 ALGDISLENGFQ
+421 ALGDISLENGFA
-433 EALIISNGRTITGV
+433 EALIISNGRTIKGV

-458 FRTAF
+458 FRTVF
-463 FAGYPIV
+463 FGGYPIV
-470 ERTPHAYRVGYY
+470 ERYPHAYRVGYY
-482 EQTLYGHDPNLAGL
+482 EQSAYSHDSNMAGL

-514 YWLLMETYVNDGARR
+514 YWLLMETYVNVGARR

-537 SDGRTVEWHTTG
+537 SDGRTVEWNTTG

-575 DWSADGANITVTR
+575 DWSADGANVTVTR
-588 IVWRGGQILYND
+588 IVWRGGQVLYEH
-600 TITTHYTAW
+600 TISTHYTAW

-617 GTENPESLA
+617 GTVNPESLA
-626 QEKDLCQN
+626 QELGLCQQ

>member
-1 MTSTSYPLPR
+1 MTTSSYPLPR
-11 QTNLFPQILAALL
+11 QTNIFPQILAALL

-36 VTSGYQLYY
+36 ATSGYQFYY
-45 SGRIF
+45 AGHIF
-50 PGVSVAGVDISGL
+50 PGVSVASVDISVL
-63 APEEAALRLNRNLI
+63 TPEEAALRLNQNLT

-99 LGLVFDVGA
+99 LGMVFDVGA

-120 GLFGNLAAEVNAWQ
+120 GLFGSLAAQMNSRR
-134 GGVDISPVILFDQRV
+134 GGVDVSPVILFDQRV

-161 DKPVIEASLTIQ
+161 DKPVVESSLTIQ
-173 GTQVSDTPGQVG
+173 GAQVSDTLGQVG
-185 SLVNVDTTLL
+185 RLLNVDTTLL

-202 SFQDGEVPLVVEDQ
+202 SFRDGEVPLVVEDQ

-238 TLSIPDMQSGDP
+238 TLGFPDMQSGDP

-325 AVIGRK
+325 AVTGRK

-338 AAIQQKALQGEHNIP
+338 AAIQEKALQGEHNIP
-353 LELVYTQ
+353 LALIYTQ
-360 PAVGNDATAESLGIT
+360 PAVGSDATAESLGIT
-375 GLVSDPDRS
+375 GLVSEES
-384 YTYFLGSS
+384 TYFRGSS

-399 KTAAAKFRGLLV
+399 QAASARFHGLLI
-411 APGQTFSMAE
+411 APGETFSMAE
-421 ALGDISLENGFQ
+421 ALGDISLENGFA
-433 EALIISNGRTITGV
+433 EALIISNGRTIKGV

-458 FRTAF
+458 FRTVF
-463 FAGYPIV
+463 FGGYPIV
-470 ERTPHAYRVGYY
+470 ERYPHAYRVGYY
-482 EQTLYGHDPNLAGL
+482 EQSAYSYDSNMAGL

-514 YWLLMETYVNDGARR
+514 YWLLMETYVNVGARR

-537 SDGRTVEWHTTG
+537 KDGRTYEWITTG

-575 DWSADGANITVTR
+575 DWSADGANVTVTR
-588 IVWRGGQILYND
+588 IVWRGGQVLYDD
-600 TITTHYTAW
+600 TISTHYTAW

-617 GTENPESLA
+617 GTVNPESLA
-626 QEKDLCQN
+626 QELGLCQQ